1 MFANIGEFFVSSSLL
16 ESLAV
21 DELPPA
27 KWTDGLTVEL
37 LVAKLPVEC
46 FGDEKPPAKWNA
58 GWTAELLAT
67 ELPGERVVA
76 EARAI
81 EAEYAEGREI
91 GRLQEKQS
99 IVRKLK
105 AMGVDPELI
114 SQASGMSL
122 EEIDQ
127 L

>member
-1 MFANIGEFFVSSSLL
+1 MAEKR
-16 ESLAV
+16 
-21 DELPPA
+21 D
-27 KWTDGLTVEL
+27 L
-37 LVAKLPVEC
+37 LVRFDWAIRRMIQQQDNDMLSTDRNE
-46 FGDEKPPAKWNA
+46 GYYE
-58 GWTAELLAT
+58 EL
-67 ELPGERVVA
+67 EMGRV

>member
-1 MFANIGEFFVSSSLL
+1 MLSTARNEGYYEGL
-16 ESLAV
+16 EMG
-21 DELPPA
+21 PA
-27 KWTDGLTVEL
+27 EV
-37 LVAKLPVEC
+37 
-46 FGDEKPPAKWNA
+46 
-58 GWTAELLAT
+58 
-67 ELPGERVVA
+67 
-76 EARAI
+76 RAI
-81 EAEYAEGREI
+81 AAEYAEGREI

-105 AMGVDPELI
+105 AMGMDPELI

>member
-1 MFANIGEFFVSSSLL
+1 MSVEP
-16 ESLAV
+16 LAADERSPECFG

-27 KWTDGLTVEL
+27 KWT
-37 LVAKLPVEC
+37 
-46 FGDEKPPAKWNA
+46 A

-127 L
+127 LSSDRNRPKQIWAY

>member
-1 MFANIGEFFVSSSLL
+1 MAEKR
-16 ESLAV
+16 
-21 DELPPA
+21 D
-27 KWTDGLTVEL
+27 L
-37 LVAKLPVEC
+37 LVQFDWAIRRMFQQQDNDMLS
-46 FGDEKPPAKWNA
+46 
-58 GWTAELLAT
+58 TARREGYYEGL
-67 ELPGERVVA
+67 EVGRA

>member
-1 MFANIGEFFVSSSLL
+1 MLSTVRNKGHYEGL
-16 ESLAV
+16 EMG
-21 DELPPA
+21 P
-27 KWTDGLTVEL
+27 
-37 LVAKLPVEC
+37 
-46 FGDEKPPAKWNA
+46 
-58 GWTAELLAT
+58 
-67 ELPGERVVA
+67 A

-81 EAEYAEGREI
+81 AAEYAEGREI

-105 AMGVDPELI
+105 AMGMDPELI

>member
-1 MFANIGEFFVSSSLL
+1 MFANIGELLASSSLL
-16 ESLAV
+16 ESLAA
-21 DELPPA
+21 E
-27 KWTDGLTVEL
+27 
-37 LVAKLPVEC
+37 LPVEC
-46 FGDEKPPAKWNA
+46 FGDVMPPAKWTA

-114 SQASGMSL
+114 SQAYGMSL

-127 L
+127 LSSDRNRPKQIWAY

>member
-1 MFANIGEFFVSSSLL
+1 MLSTDRNEGYYEGL
-16 ESLAV
+16 EM
-21 DELPPA
+21 
-27 KWTDGLTVEL
+27 G
-37 LVAKLPVEC
+37 
-46 FGDEKPPAKWNA
+46 
-58 GWTAELLAT
+58 
-67 ELPGERVVA
+67 RA
-76 EARAI
+76 EAQAI

>member
-1 MFANIGEFFVSSSLL
+1 MFANIGELLASSSLPKP
-16 ESLAV
+16 LAA
-21 DELPPA
+21 ELPAACFCDKQPSA
-27 KWTDGLTVEL
+27 KWT
-37 LVAKLPVEC
+37 
-46 FGDEKPPAKWNA
+46 A

-67 ELPGERVVA
+67 ELLGERVVA

>member
-1 MFANIGEFFVSSSLL
+1 MLSTDRNEGYYEEL
-16 ESLAV
+16 EM
-21 DELPPA
+21 
-27 KWTDGLTVEL
+27 G
-37 LVAKLPVEC
+37 
-46 FGDEKPPAKWNA
+46 
-58 GWTAELLAT
+58 
-67 ELPGERVVA
+67 RV

-105 AMGVDPELI
+105 AMGMDPELI